1 MADIMFAGIGGQGVL
16 TAGKILIQ
24 IAAETGKNVSW
35 TSEYSAEMRGGIALC
50 RVVVSD
56 VEIGSPYPD
65 NLDVLVCMNE
75 DAYNTYVGQMADGG
89 KVIINKSLFG
99 NREYPDNLE
108 VIGVDAMGISADLD
122 NARGA
127 NLVMMGAMIAATHM
141 LDKQQFSDTLRDYFE
156 HKGKTSEKNVK
167 SFEAGYEKAEKISHS
182 GSVEA
187 D

>member
-24 IAAETGKNVSW
+24 IAAENGKNVSW

-56 VEIGSPYPD
+56 EEIGSPYPD
-65 NLDVLVCMNE
+65 TLDVLVCMNE
-75 DAYNTYVGQMADGG
+75 DAYNTYVDQVADGG

-99 NREYPDNLE
+99 DREYPDKLE
-108 VIGVDAMGISADLD
+108 VIGVDAMGISAELK

-127 NLVMMGAMIAATHM
+127 NLVMVGAMIAATNM
-141 LDKQQFSDTLRDYFE
+141 MDKQQFSDTLKDYFE
-156 HKGKTSEKNVK
+156 SKGKPSEKNVK
-167 SFEAGYEKAEKISHS
+167 CFEAGYENTEKIH
-182 GSVEA
+182 
-187 D
+187 